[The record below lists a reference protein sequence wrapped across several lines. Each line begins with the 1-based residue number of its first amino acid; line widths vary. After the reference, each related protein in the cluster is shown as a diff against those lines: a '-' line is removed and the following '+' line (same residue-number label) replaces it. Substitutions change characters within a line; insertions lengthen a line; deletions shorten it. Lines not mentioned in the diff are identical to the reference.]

1 MDDFMSLLFGIMNNN
16 YETAEKVGRTQ
27 VGPFTVDTCYTVDCG
42 WETAVWKNNNP
53 MIIVARY
60 NTKEEAEQGH
70 EDWCAVCLN
79 NPVSAWSVQT
89 EEYET
94 F

>member
-1 MDDFMSLLFGIMNNN
+1 
-16 YETAEKVGRTQ
+16 
-27 VGPFTVDTCYTVDCG
+27 
-42 WETAVWKNNNP
+42 

-70 EDWCAVCLN
+70 KDWCAVCLN
-79 NPVSAWSVQT
+79 NPVSAWSVQM